1 MLRNY
6 SMLLTFTMPI
16 VFDPLTFAGAAV
28 GAASTP
34 AFGHPILVRG
44 ARIFPTRVRPVQV
57 QPGHTQDADPNLDT
71 G

>member
-1 MLRNY
+1 
-6 SMLLTFTMPI
+6 MLLSFAITI
-16 VFDPLTFAGAAV
+16 VFDPLAFAGAGAAA
-28 GAASTP
+28 AASTP

-44 ARIFPTRVRPVQV
+44 ARVFPVRVRPVRV

>member
-16 VFDPLTFAGAAV
+16 VFDPLTFAGAGV
-28 GAASTP
+28 TSVPT
-34 AFGHPILVRG
+34 FGHPILVRG
-44 ARIFPTRVRPVQV
+44 VRIFPIRVRPVRV
-57 QPGHTQDADPNLDT
+57 LPGRRIDTDPILD